1 MTKVAHD
8 IDTTYQNMQAII
20 DSYAFWVTY
29 YGKTMNRNEKIVA
42 EKCIDALID
51 RAAANGMSK
60 DELDELAEV
69 EW

>member
-1 MTKVAHD
+1 MND
-8 IDTTYQNMQAII
+8 IDTTFENMQELV

-29 YGKTMNRNEKIVA
+29 YSKTTVQSEKTVA